1 MIMHVHNET
10 ARLLANNATSP
21 PAGTTPADWKYDL
34 GFYIISFVFL
44 IPCMLAACAQSVYCV
59 KKRRQNRIEQ
69 QLLAVS
75 TNPTSRMLVLSE
87 FFKNDSRVSAV
98 LIATIA
104 YSQYGILLMICKFAA
119 CHRRRSL
126 REEEETR
133 LGEETSQEDSIRA
146 SGKAG

>member
-21 PAGTTPADWKYDL
+21 PAGTTPADWKSDL

-104 YSQYGILLMICKFAA
+104 YS
-119 CHRRRSL
+119 
-126 REEEETR
+126 TR
-133 LGEETSQEDSIRA
+133 NPSNDM
-146 SGKAG
+146 